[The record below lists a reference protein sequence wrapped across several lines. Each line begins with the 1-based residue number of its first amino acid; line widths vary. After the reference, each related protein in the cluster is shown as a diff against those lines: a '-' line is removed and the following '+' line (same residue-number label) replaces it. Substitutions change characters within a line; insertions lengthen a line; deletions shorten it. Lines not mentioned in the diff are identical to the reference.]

1 MTDHRDRRDDT
12 GRPEQ
17 QGRPRPYSAADLRA
31 RLAQLPES
39 HPSSPRYP
47 GGSKRVASLREPELS
62 RADQPEV
69 SHGAD
74 RLGGRTTRSGWD
86 SAGVTDHLDKPGSD
100 AVHLA
105 DDRRQHILNGD
116 AWGGGHRHGTGK
128 EGKTEFPADWDDE
141 QVSGVIL
148 DVARYPDQPPVY
160 QEWNSRWIVVGT
172 RNNVEVS
179 VVVQSDGRIWTAWPE
194 EGSPGVL
201 RNPKKG
207 AL

>member
-1 MTDHRDRRDDT
+1 VTDHRDRRDDT

-31 RLAQLPES
+31 RLDQLPES
-39 HPSSPRYP
+39 HPSSPRYR
-47 GGSKRVASLREPELS
+47 GGSKRAASLRELELS
-62 RADQPEV
+62 RADQPEE

-74 RLGGRTTRSGWD
+74 RLSAKTARSGWD
-86 SAGVTDHLDKPGSD
+86 SPGVADHPDKPGSD
-100 AVHLA
+100 AVQLA

-116 AWGGGHRHGTGK
+116 TWGGGHRHGTGK

-141 QVSGVIL
+141 QVSGVII

-207 AL
+207 AP